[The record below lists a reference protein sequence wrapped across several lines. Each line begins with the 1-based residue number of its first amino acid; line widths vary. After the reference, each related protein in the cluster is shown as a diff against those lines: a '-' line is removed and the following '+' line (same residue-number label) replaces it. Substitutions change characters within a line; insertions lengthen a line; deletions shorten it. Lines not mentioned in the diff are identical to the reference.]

1 MSAPLIFDPAQPWLA
16 PLAGYTDLPFRM
28 LCREY
33 GASVCCTEM
42 VSAKGLVYKSPGT
55 NDLLA
60 TVPADA
66 PLVVQLFGN
75 EESFMVQAMESLQA
89 LGFRYFD
96 LNMGCSV
103 PKVNRSGCGSAML
116 KDIPQALR
124 IAKAMVATAD
134 KNCVGFKMR
143 LGWDATSEVWQE
155 LALALEE
162 SGAGWLTLHPRFAR
176 QGFGG
181 SAHWPALGALA
192 RLVRIPVIA
201 SGDLFSAEDGLRCIG
216 EQGIATVMYARGAMQ
231 DPAVFRRHKFL
242 YAEWRKAGCPP
253 PTAGAAAGAGLAGGA
268 QVHSRADLRAMI
280 ARHAALARLYG
291 CERSALFKMRTF
303 VPRYVHHLPGVR
315 ALRQG
320 LSDCHDWDSLNALL
334 NTFLEEEP
342 A

>member
-1 MSAPLIFDPAQPWLA
+1 MNAPLIFDPAQPWLA

-42 VSAKGLVYKSPGT
+42 VSAKGLVYQSPGT
-55 NDLLA
+55 RDLLQ
-60 TVPADA
+60 TVPADT

-75 EESFMVQAMESLQA
+75 EEAFLVQAMEHLQG

-116 KDIPQALR
+116 KDIPRALEV
-124 IAKAMVATAD
+124 AKAMVATAD
-134 KNCVGFKMR
+134 KGCVGFKMR
-143 LGWDATSEVWQE
+143 LGWDASAEVWRE

-162 SGAGWLTLHPRFAR
+162 SGAGWLTLHPRFAK
-176 QGFGG
+176 QAFGG
-181 SAHWPALGALA
+181 KAHWPTLGELA

-201 SGDLFSAEDGLRCIG
+201 SGDLFSAEDGLRCIA
-216 EQGIATVMYARGAMQ
+216 EQGVSTVMYARGAMQ
-231 DPAVFRRHKFL
+231 DPAVFRRHGLL
-242 YAEWRKAGCPP
+242 YANWHKTGRPA
-253 PTAGAAAGAGLAGGA
+253 PTSEAAGA

-280 ARHAALARLYG
+280 ARHAELARQYG
-291 CERSALFKMRTF
+291 CEHSALFKMRTF

-320 LSDCHDWDSLNALL
+320 LSACHDWNSLNTLL
-334 NTFLEEEP
+334 NTFLEEEH